1 MDKRGYGKDIV
12 MQGIARISG
21 GLISFLA
28 VFLLTYLFDEEALG
42 KYNLV
47 LTTINVITSV
57 CILWL
62 SQSVLRYY
70 RDKKQ
75 VGSLLIMMLMCS
87 FISVI
92 FFEVYVL
99 LTRTKPNIWAYVYVI
114 VLVIYNLLDAV
125 FRKGRRLSYFVG
137 LELLLSLGRL
147 FPMVIIAKITKDFN
161 SIFLSQ
167 VITVSLFLLVVII
180 REKNTLITT
189 SYRVEKADLM
199 RFFKFGLPLLGL
211 SISNWFL
218 TSSDRYVIKILGNDA
233 QVGIYSTNYSLGN
246 SIYMMFALI
255 LVNAMHPIII
265 NLWEKDNGEAIQTVS
280 NTLNQYFIL
289 MIPLVFYGCLKSNI
303 LLGLFKGDIY
313 SSHSSIFIWTVLGI
327 FIYGVALLL
336 HKYYECIQKT
346 KSILAINLIAALF
359 NIIANFI
366 LIPIWGF
373 EVAAFTTFLSY
384 LLYAV
389 IVWIRTHRKF
399 PVKVKWDILLKIL
412 LSIVVFGFIDILL
425 IKKSSVLSFFV
436 EGFLYVV
443 YIMFIYQLLRVYS
456 FKRIIAKIKNRIRR
470 IKA

>member
-1 MDKRGYGKDIV
+1 MMEKRGYGKDIV

-21 GLISFLA
+21 GLLSFLA
-28 VFLLTYLFDEEALG
+28 VFLLTYLFDEETLG

-47 LTTINVITSV
+47 LTTVNVITSI
-57 CILWL
+57 CTLWL
-62 SQSVLRYY
+62 SQSILRYY

-75 VGSLLIMMLMCS
+75 IGSLLIMTLICS
-87 FISVI
+87 FISIV
-92 FFEVYVL
+92 FYEVYVL
-99 LTRTKPNIWAYVYVI
+99 LTRTEPNIWAYVYVI
-114 VLVIYNLLDAV
+114 VLVIYNILDAI
-125 FRKGRRLSYFVG
+125 FRKGRRLSYYVG

-147 FPMVIIAKITKDFN
+147 FPMIIIAKTTKDFN

-180 REKNTLITT
+180 REKKTFITT
-189 SYRVEKADLM
+189 SYHVEKADFV
-199 RFFKFGLPLLGL
+199 RFLKFGLPLVGL

-265 NLWEKDNGEAIQTVS
+265 NLWEKDTSEAIKTVS
-280 NTLNQYFIL
+280 KTLDLYFLL

-303 LLGLFKGDIY
+303 LLGLFKGDAY
-313 SSHSSIFIWTVLGI
+313 SLHSSIYIWTVLGI
-327 FIYGVALLL
+327 FIYGIALLL
-336 HKYYECIQKT
+336 HKYYECIQRT
-346 KSILAINLIAALF
+346 KNILVINIIAALF
-359 NIIANFI
+359 NIIANFV
-366 LIPIWGF
+366 LIPILGF

-389 IVWIRTHRKF
+389 IVWVRTHRKF
-399 PVKVKWDILLKIL
+399 PVKVKWGNIIKIFI
-412 LSIVVFGFIDILL
+412 SIVAFGLIDLLFI
-425 IKKSSVLSFFV
+425 KESSVLSFFL

-443 YIMFIYQLLRVYS
+443 YTIVFYQLLRVYS
-456 FKRIIAKIKNRIRR
+456 FNSIVAKIVNRSRR
-470 IKA
+470 